1 MVGRRG
7 CGLAL
12 MFCAGLAQAQGAI
25 HKCLQPDGVMLY
37 SDQPCAVAHSNLAL
51 SVSGYASYPPML
63 QGVAAFWHERVQP
76 LLVGLD
82 LDFDPLVLLAL
93 VYGLMSLICFIA
105 YYRDKQFA
113 IQGLQRTPEARLHL
127 YELLGGWPG
136 GLLAQRLIRHK
147 NRKLSYQLMFW
158 LIVLLHLSLAGL
170 VLWLMKTPAGG

>member
-76 LLVGLD
+76 LLVGFD
-82 LDFDPLVLLAL
+82 LYFDPLVLLAL

-113 IQGLQRTPEARLHL
+113 IQSLQRTPEARLHL

-136 GLLAQRLIRHK
+136 V
-147 NRKLSYQLMFW
+147 